1 MAQHIYNKNNMTKI
15 NIGIANKPNIKNV
28 EIDKDFNDIK
38 LTDIMPIV
46 KQKYPSGA
54 NIIGWAKIN

>member
-1 MAQHIYNKNNMTKI
+1 MTKI
-15 NIGIANKPNIKNV
+15 NIGIANKPNIINV

-54 NIIGWAKIN
+54 NKIGWAKIN